1 MEKGKTG
8 QAGTDLKR
16 YAVVTD
22 PNADKLFRI
31 HDAGCADLNKR
42 EAPLYRQGIV
52 SSITEREAESAE
64 AALDAELREDFSGTD
79 GLEHPAAGGF
89 PGGSYGAAGFEGRI
103 LPCCKKAQVVR

>member
-22 PNADKLFRI
+22 PNTEELFRI
-31 HDAGCADLNKR
+31 HDAGCADLRKR

-52 SSITEREAESAE
+52 SSIIEVEAETAE
-64 AALDAELREDFSGTD
+64 KALDAEMRSDFSGR
-79 GLEHPAAGGF
+79 GEHPEANGY
-89 PGGSYGAAGFEGRI
+89 PEGSYGAAGFSGRI